1 MIIPEDKDNSS
12 LKLIETGFT
21 PLYSF
26 QERTDENDKV
36 IYLMDPNNF
45 WCKSQSLTEEKNEII
60 KMLNKPEFPKEEFI
74 KYITLLTYQQRIFI
88 KNQFDKETNKAFENK
103 MKLFS
108 EYQESI
114 KLLFINPIEKDCQL
128 IQENINKVMWRKYDV
143 VTEIAA
149 SSSNWTISQ
158 IKYMFMNMYGI
169 ELDKYINNNKSS
181 KEIKQFMISLFYQTR
196 RENKIPNKDKC
207 LQDVSN
213 LIKKGF
219 IWADNDLLQEIIFE
233 SSSADLKFIDED
245 LIKQKK
251 IHLNDA
257 IQQEKKIDSDI
268 KKCINVLLSI
278 LIGSK
283 AYYSS
288 LVQNIKDQ
296 KNAVVM
302 NKLLFSKTCIDQGDI
317 KSNILANQPNNKSTP
332 SKESISIC
340 KSLVESSI
348 MKEDFGF

>member
-26 QERTDENDKV
+26 QEKTDANDKV
-36 IYLMDPNNF
+36 IYLQDPNNF
-45 WCKSQSLTEEKNEII
+45 WCKSQSLSEETNEII

-88 KNQFDKETNKAFENK
+88 KNQFDKETTKAFETK

-114 KLLFINPIEKDCQL
+114 QLLFINPIEKDCQL
-128 IQENINKVMWRKYDV
+128 IDKSIKFFWTDFDV
-143 VTEIAA
+143 ITEIAA
-149 SSSNWTISQ
+149 LSSNWTISQ
-158 IKYMFMNMYGI
+158 IKYMFMNMNGI
-169 ELDKYINNNKSS
+169 ELDKYFNSKIKS
-181 KEIKQFMISLFYQTR
+181 KEIQQFIISLFYRTR
-196 RENKIPNKDKC
+196 RENKMPNKDKC

-219 IWADNDLLQEIIFE
+219 IWVGNDLLQEIIFE
-233 SSSADLKFIDED
+233 SSSADLKYINED
-245 LIKQKK
+245 LFKQKK
-251 IHLNDA
+251 ISLNDA
-257 IQQEKKIDSDI
+257 IQQEKEIEGDI
-268 KKCINVLLSI
+268 PKCINVLLSI

-283 AYYSS
+283 TYYSS
-288 LVQNIKDQ
+288 LVHNIKDQ
-296 KNAVVM
+296 KNAIAM
-302 NKLLFSKTCIDQGDI
+302 NKLLFSKSSIDQGDI
-317 KSNILANQPNNKSTP
+317 KSNILGNQSNNKSTP

-340 KSLVESSI
+340 KSLVESSNL
-348 MKEDFGF
+348 KEDFGFK